1 MGRTEGDIG
10 GSSFIVLHHI
20 VLRKGLSLNLTISAR
35 LAGKQLLRSSC
46 LWISRAR
53 IIDSFYSA
61 FCMGVGDPS
70 SLLAESFPDSFKGSC

>member
-1 MGRTEGDIG
+1 MPESLPRSYIYLFTYL
-10 GSSFIVLHHI
+10 FW
-20 VLRKGLSLNLTISAR
+20 RQGLLLNPEFTISAR